1 MVVNGGVVINTALY
15 FDDDSYEAVEYEFKE
30 NLAWNINNGMST
42 ERTTLDNEVITILF
56 TDKIKPKKK
65 KLKSAPKPNFD
76 LN

>member
-1 MVVNGGVVINTALY
+1 MPW
-15 FDDDSYEAVEYEFKE
+15 S
-30 NLAWNINNGMST
+30 INNGMS
-42 ERTTLDNEVITILF
+42 RTRITLDDEMITIMF

>member
-1 MVVNGGVVINTALY
+1 M
-15 FDDDSYEAVEYEFKE
+15 
-30 NLAWNINNGMST
+30 
-42 ERTTLDNEVITILF
+42 ITIMF